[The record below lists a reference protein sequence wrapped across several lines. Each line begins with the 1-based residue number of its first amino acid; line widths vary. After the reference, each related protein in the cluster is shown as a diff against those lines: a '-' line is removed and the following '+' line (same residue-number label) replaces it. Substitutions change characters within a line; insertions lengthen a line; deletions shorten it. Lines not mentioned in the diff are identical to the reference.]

1 MNQNVSWS
9 WIKCKIT
16 NFLKYAGISKETQRQ
31 TICIQNIKTLGEI
44 LNITQWKDLMMSQ
57 KYLNLLLWASSLF
70 VKKCLQAFK
79 HNEIEKSVY
88 DWSHINKSG
97 QGYK

>member
-1 MNQNVSWS
+1 
-9 WIKCKIT
+9 
-16 NFLKYAGISKETQRQ
+16 
-31 TICIQNIKTLGEI
+31 
-44 LNITQWKDLMMSQ
+44 MMSQ